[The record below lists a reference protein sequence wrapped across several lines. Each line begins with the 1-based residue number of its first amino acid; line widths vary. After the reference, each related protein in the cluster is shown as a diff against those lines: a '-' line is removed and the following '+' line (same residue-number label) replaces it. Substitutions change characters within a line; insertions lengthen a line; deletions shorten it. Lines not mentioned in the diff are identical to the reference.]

1 MSRHYWPRALLLLSL
16 GLFTGCQGV
25 EGLSIQGVDLG
36 NLVSAG
42 RNLGNLGA
50 KDLDEEQQI
59 GQGATS
65 VLLEKAPLLADQRI
79 QRYVNLVGVW
89 IALHSERPELAWRFA
104 VLDSPSVGAYA
115 APGGYIVITNGLLQR
130 LNSEAELAGVLAH
143 EIAHVVQKH
152 HLTALQQ
159 QAQSGLLSDLA
170 LLAAQASQ
178 VSRQGGMSSKDTAMG
193 ERFKQSVSDLYSR
206 GLQRSDEYEADTMG
220 VVLARRAGYDAYGLA
235 SVLQL
240 MSSERADT
248 PALVSFLKVHP
259 NLGDRLQALEKTYQ
273 YLDKQAPNS
282 GATLAER
289 YQGYVLLP

>member
-152 HLTALQQ
+152 HLNALQQ
-159 QAQSGLLSDLA
+159 QAQSGLLGDLA

-248 PALVSFLKVHP
+248 PALANFLKVHP

-273 YLDKQAPNS
+273 YIDKQAPNS

>member
-152 HLTALQQ
+152 HLNALQQ

-248 PALVSFLKVHP
+248 PALANFLKVHP

-282 GATLAER
+282 GAVLAER

>member
-50 KDLDEEQQI
+50 KDFDEEQQI

-152 HLTALQQ
+152 HLNALQQ

-248 PALVSFLKVHP
+248 PALANFLKVHP

-282 GATLAER
+282 GAALAER